1 MLGRCS
7 RDDEGGR
14 EVEEVRAAEQSALLA
29 HARQSGGCMWKR
41 LAMADTPSGVSN
53 TRNRQSSSWPPD
65 CRASG
70 PGCSACRRSM
80 VRVWPCGS

>member
-41 LAMADTPSGVSN
+41 LAMADTP
-53 TRNRQSSSWPPD
+53 
-65 CRASG
+65 
-70 PGCSACRRSM
+70 
-80 VRVWPCGS
+80 